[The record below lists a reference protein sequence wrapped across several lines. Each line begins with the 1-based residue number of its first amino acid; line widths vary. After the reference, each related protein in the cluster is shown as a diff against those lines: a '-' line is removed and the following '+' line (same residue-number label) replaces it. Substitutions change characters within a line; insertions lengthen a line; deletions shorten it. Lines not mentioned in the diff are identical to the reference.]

1 MGPGD
6 FLLHYPKKN
15 FLLIST
21 GTKEFKK
28 IKLICFSLSLNDS
41 IKVNVSLIINKL
53 PFILKFSF

>member
-6 FLLHYPKKN
+6 FLVHYPKIF
-15 FLLIST
+15 FL
-21 GTKEFKK
+21 
-28 IKLICFSLSLNDS
+28 LNDS